1 MTSRRLAHSLFAAIA
16 AGFMATATA
25 AAQSAATT
33 TTPAPPP
40 PSPFSMGPIVPFL
53 EATDVFWSSPDFKND
68 RKVDGVRDFY
78 QPPFKLEA
86 NIFPHLIFRQTYT
99 DVIEVESQDDRADDD
114 EKEFSYSI
122 SGTPGVR
129 LRMLTSESSPVRT
142 PSFTPRVNL
151 QGLWARGLKEKFRQA
166 RAAAKEDAAREP
178 TAKPSAVRGVDGREL
193 PGLVAANRGSVGLY
207 EAHVRI
213 AHYSNGQEGC
223 LSMNQARDEDDD
235 QSDCVP
241 ETVPLDGDTINRK
254 NGSFSTNFVAV
265 GVNYMRNNL
274 RTVPGPPTEAR
285 NWLAHRELR
294 AGLELEWHF
303 KNDRIKDYYSSKRV
317 NATAGAAWRD
327 AWICD
332 RRLDLAA
339 NATVGLDRKDDVTNN
354 SWSAQATCMPLNRG
368 GWGFFVRYVGGQD
381 YYNVQLFETIHRVQ
395 VGFTFNQGGFFGFR
409 SRPPEATG
417 TAP

>member
-1 MTSRRLAHSLFAAIA
+1 MTV
-16 AGFMATATA
+16 ATA
-25 AAQSAATT
+25 AAQSAAA
-33 TTPAPPP
+33 PPPPP

-53 EATDVFWSSPDFKND
+53 EATDVFLSTPDFKND
-68 RKVDGVRDFY
+68 RKVDGVRDYY

-99 DVIEVESQDDRADDD
+99 DVIEIENQNTLDA
-114 EKEFSYSI
+114 ENKKEFAYSI

-142 PSFTPRVNL
+142 PSFTPRINL
-151 QGLWARGLKEKFRQA
+151 QGLWARRLKERLRGGA
-166 RAAAKEDAAREP
+166 RTAA
-178 TAKPSAVRGVDGREL
+178 SG
-193 PGLVAANRGSVGLY
+193 NVGLY

-223 LSMNQARDEDDD
+223 LSVNQARQEDDD
-235 QSDCVP
+235 QTECVP
-241 ETVPLDGDTINRK
+241 ETVPLDGETINRK

-265 GVNYMRNNL
+265 GMNYMRNNL
-274 RTVPGPPTEAR
+274 KAVEGPPTNSRE
-285 NWLAHRELR
+285 WLAHRELR

-303 KNDRIKDYYSSKRV
+303 KNDRIKDYYSSKRL

-332 RRLDLAA
+332 RRLDVAA
-339 NATVGLDRKDDVTNN
+339 NATVGLDTKDDVTNN

-409 SRPPEATG
+409 SQPTGATASAAPPVKPV
-417 TAP
+417 AP